1 MKYLFLIILMPLI
14 SFLILSLFSNYLNK
28 VQISIIGVSFIG
40 ISSIIT
46 LIIGFIFFNKN
57 LLSYRQFLWQMLK
70 IDNLHINVSLYLDML
85 SLIMLSITTWIGF
98 FIHIFSIWYMKN
110 EEEYS
115 KFFAYTNLFIA
126 SMALLILADNFIL
139 MFFGWELVGVCSYL
153 LIGFFHEKTFNGLSA
168 IKTFLITRFSD
179 IFLIIGI
186 FLIFQI
192 FHTLNFSKI
201 SSLILLSNIYYKSY
215 YLKIISIMLII
226 GAIGKSAQ
234 FPLNTW
240 LINAMVGPT
249 PASALIHAATMVT
262 AGIYLILRNNILF
275 LMNSNILFLISIIGS
290 ITILLS
296 GCSALVQNNIKRILA
311 YSTMSQIGYMFLAL
325 GINSWHATL
334 FHVISHAFFKALLFL
349 CVASIIFSY
358 KNEQNILKIGKIKK
372 YLPFIYYCFLF
383 GSISLLSFPII
394 TISGFTKEKILYE
407 IIMKQHNLLF
417 IISIIGSF
425 FTSLYTIRL
434 IYIICYKKNNT
445 IFTII
450 NSNNKFTHNFPL
462 LILSILSSFI
472 GIKLLPIKNNFLLPN
487 KILLINHNYYFIMQI
502 ISIII
507 SIISFLLYM
516 FYSKNIIFI
525 KKITK
530 NYFNKLF
537 FINHFFL
544 NGCYIDFVYKKI
556 FVNNFI
562 KILSIIKNDPISKF
576 INFLVINTIN
586 QIGKILLISENGY
599 IRWYMS
605 LMYLGLFLIFLY
617 LIILN
622 HKYY

>member
-1 MKYLFLIILMPLI
+1 MKFLFLIILMPLI
-14 SFLILSLFSNYLNK
+14 SFLILSLFSIYLNK
-28 VQISIIGVSFIG
+28 IQISIIGVSFVG

-46 LIIGFIFFNKN
+46 LIIGFIFYNNNF
-57 LLSYRQFLWQMLK
+57 LSYRQFLWQILK
-70 IDNLHINVSLYLDML
+70 IDNLHIDVSFYLDML
-85 SLIMLSITTWIGF
+85 SLIMLFITTWIGF

-110 EEEYS
+110 EEGYAR
-115 KFFAYTNLFIA
+115 FFAYTNLFIS
-126 SMALLILADNFIL
+126 SMTLLILADNFIL
-139 MFFGWELVGVCSYL
+139 MFFGWEGVGVCSYL
-153 LIGFFHEKTFNGLSA
+153 LINFFYKKNFNGLSA

-186 FLIFQI
+186 FLIFKI
-192 FHTLNFSKI
+192 FHTFNFFKI
-201 SSLILLSNIYYKSY
+201 SSLILSSNIFYKSY

-249 PASALIHAATMVT
+249 PSSALIHAATMVT

-275 LMNSNILFLISIIGS
+275 LMNSNTLFLVSIIGS

-296 GCSALVQNNIKRILA
+296 GCCALVQNNIKHILA

-325 GINSWHATL
+325 GINSWNAAL

-349 CVASIIFSY
+349 CVASIVFSY
-358 KNEQNILKIGKIKK
+358 KNEQNIIKIGKIKK
-372 YLPFIYYCFLF
+372 YFPFIYYCFLF
-383 GSISLLSFPII
+383 GAISLLSFPFL

-407 IIMKQHNLLF
+407 IITKQHNLLF

-425 FTSLYTIRL
+425 FTSLYTIRM
-434 IYIICYKKNNT
+434 IYIISYKENN
-445 IFTII
+445 II
-450 NSNNKFTHNFPL
+450 PNFIKHNKLIHDFPL

-487 KILLINHNYYFIMQI
+487 KILLINNNYLFII
-502 ISIII
+502 KIGSIII
-507 SIISFLLYM
+507 LIMSFLLYM
-516 FYSKNIIFI
+516 LYKKNIFIF
-525 KKITK
+525 KKIIK
-530 NYFNKLF
+530 VYFHKLF

-544 NGCYIDFVYKKI
+544 NGCYIDFIYKKI

-562 KILSIIKNDPISKF
+562 KILSIIKDDPMAKF
-576 INFLVINTIN
+576 INYVIIKIIN

-599 IRWYMS
+599 IRWYIS
-605 LMYLGLFLIFLY
+605 LMYLGIILILLY
-617 LIILN
+617 LIILI
-622 HKYY
+622 HKCY